1 MYIYI
6 DIVIILINNN
16 YSKKIKKST
25 YSNNT
30 WRSKYGKVRSVLMEC
45 EGCKIMNKDDKETK
59 ASSNKISSKHHKSVF
74 QQNNTS
80 NTLNDI
86 HNQS

>member
-1 MYIYI
+1 
-6 DIVIILINNN
+6 
-16 YSKKIKKST
+16 
-25 YSNNT
+25 
-30 WRSKYGKVRSVLMEC
+30 
-45 EGCKIMNKDDKETK
+45 MNKDDKETK
-59 ASSNKISSKHHKSVF
+59 ASSNKISSKHQKSVF